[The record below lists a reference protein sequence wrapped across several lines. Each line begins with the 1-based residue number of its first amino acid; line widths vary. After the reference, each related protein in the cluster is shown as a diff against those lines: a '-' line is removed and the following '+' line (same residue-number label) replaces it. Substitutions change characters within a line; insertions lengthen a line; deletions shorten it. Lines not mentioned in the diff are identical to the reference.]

1 MKKWQKRF
9 MALIVALGYS
19 EQVKAG
25 TLTADEQK
33 LIFAKYE
40 ETHNISFEADK
51 ALDEPAELEENLLS
65 ADQLSE
71 IALLMDKKPEQLP
84 KGKKE
89 VIENLIENGKDQK
102 KKIAILS
109 GEPEEFE
116 PKKVN
121 MKENGARMLAT
132 VLGHTPHSATHLF
145 GIEADVFAKSKWYN
159 QLMISGAVNENLT
172 EADERILKA
181 DLGTFAKSFTE
192 RFRELRS
199 TNQIHSLDYQ
209 QMISGNGSV
218 DYSSLS
224 DTVAGLGGEYVVRRN
239 DLIIAYLRTIPTVS
253 DIFPVTSNVQ
263 NKEIA
268 PTVSF
273 GELSQGYRKG
283 RHFKGNAKFAAEIYK
298 VDDVMFKF
306 EFTDMI
312 DLEKQYIGYVNKN
325 EGSAIVKWTF
335 IEWLLI
341 YFSTGLINEQ
351 NLRRVEGVRVPQQNV
366 ASNPFLLGA
375 DGVIRAI
382 ERVEEELKV
391 LPFSDLKVY
400 TNSSMLDYATDLF
413 NRITAIVPSTAG
425 LQIYANLK
433 HKPWYI
439 KLWAAEY
446 GQYTGALVNAAQ
458 LPDMHPDKIV
468 WVPNMS
474 NNNYKMWVTTPG
486 NVGNDEDKPGEML
499 AFVFTN
505 EFESI
510 LANSRWKEGGR
521 VGAAGVKYKTLAE
534 LVASERK
541 MQWLFTNNPATT
553 LALGAT
559 VSFAANSLFEIT
571 GGDANG
577 VTTVNGVDESKVYKL
592 VATDA
597 FATTLLKKIGAFSK
611 ITADFDPAAAGD
623 YIKVYAE
630 LEDYTEEIEGETVT
644 LTRKTGK
651 FLELERKVTA

>member
-89 VIENLIENGKDQK
+89 VIDNLIENGKDQK
-102 KKIAILS
+102 QKIEKLS

-145 GIEADVFAKSKWYN
+145 GIESDVFATSKWYN
-159 QLMISGAVNENLT
+159 QLMITGKANENIT
-172 EADERILKA
+172 EEDEKVLMSDFRSY
-181 DLGTFAKSFTE
+181 AKSFTE

-199 TNQIHSLDYQ
+199 TNQIHSLDYK

-218 DYSSLS
+218 DYSNLS
-224 DTVAGLGGEYVVRRN
+224 DTVAGLAGEYVIRRS

-253 DIFPVTSNVQ
+253 DIFPVISNVQ
-263 NKEIA
+263 NKEVA

-283 RHFKGNAKFAAEIYK
+283 RHFKGNLKFAAEVYK

-312 DLEKQYIGYVNKN
+312 DLEKQYIGYKNEN
-325 EGSAIVKWTF
+325 EGSAIIKWTF
-335 IEWLLI
+335 IEWILI
-341 YFSTGLINEQ
+341 NFSVSLVNEQ
-351 NLRRVEGVRVPQQNV
+351 NLRRVEGVFVPQQNV

-382 ERVEEELKV
+382 ERVEESLKV
-391 LPFSDLKVY
+391 LPFDDLKVY
-400 TNSSMLDYATDLF
+400 TNSSMLAYATNLF
-413 NRITAIVPSTAG
+413 NYVTAIVPSTAG
-425 LQIYANLK
+425 MQIYANLK
-433 HKPWYI
+433 HKQWYI
-439 KLWAAEY
+439 ELWSDKY
-446 GQYTGALVNAAQ
+446 GQYTGTIVNASQ
-458 LPDMHPDKIV
+458 LPDLHPDKII

-474 NNNYKMWVTTPG
+474 NNNYKMWMTTSG
-486 NVGNDEDKPGEML
+486 NVCNDEDKPGEML
-499 AFVFTN
+499 AFKFTD
-505 EFESI
+505 EFEST
-510 LANSRWKEGGR
+510 LAKSRWKEGGR
-521 VGAAGVKYKTLAE
+521 VRAAGVKYKTLAE

-541 MQWLFTNNPATT
+541 MQWLFTNNPASA

-611 ITADFDPAAAGD
+611 ITADFDPVAAGD

-630 LEDYTEEIEGETVT
+630 LEDYEETIEGEVVT